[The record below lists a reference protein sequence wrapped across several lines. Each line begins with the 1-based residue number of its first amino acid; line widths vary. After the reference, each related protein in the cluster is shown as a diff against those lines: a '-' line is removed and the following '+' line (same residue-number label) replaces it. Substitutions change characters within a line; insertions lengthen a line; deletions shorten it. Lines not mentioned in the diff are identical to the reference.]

1 MSSLRQQDFLQTKDK
16 SKKNQGNLIFIMKQD
31 KIQELQFLEQTMQNI
46 LLQKQTFQMELSE
59 TQSAL
64 NEIRGSK
71 DDVYK
76 IIGQMMIKSEK
87 KKILEELEN
96 KEKIISLRLSSI
108 EKQEDSMMEK
118 MEKIREEVIDSQHNW
133 KNREIFINVLHIK

>member
-1 MSSLRQQDFLQTKDK
+1 
-16 SKKNQGNLIFIMKQD
+16 MKQD

-108 EKQEDSMMEK
+108 EKQEDSMMGKIEK
-118 MEKIREEVIDSQHNW
+118 FREEA
-133 KNREIFINVLHIK
+133 INSENN

>member
-1 MSSLRQQDFLQTKDK
+1 
-16 SKKNQGNLIFIMKQD
+16 
-31 KIQELQFLEQTMQNI
+31 
-46 LLQKQTFQMELSE
+46 MELSE

-64 NEIRGSK
+64 NEIQKSD

-96 KEKIISLRLSSI
+96 KEKIIQLRMSSI
-108 EKQEDSMMEK
+108 EKQEDSMMGKIEK
-118 MEKIREEVIDSQHNW
+118 FREEA
-133 KNREIFINVLHIK
+133 INSENN

>member
-1 MSSLRQQDFLQTKDK
+1 
-16 SKKNQGNLIFIMKQD
+16 
-31 KIQELQFLEQTMQNI
+31 
-46 LLQKQTFQMELSE
+46 MELSE

-64 NEIRGSK
+64 NEIQKST

-96 KEKIISLRLSSI
+96 KEKIIQLRISSI
-108 EKQEDSMMEK
+108 EKQEDSTMGKIEK
-118 MEKIREEVIDSQHNW
+118 LREEA
-133 KNREIFINVLHIK
+133 INSENN

>member
-118 MEKIREEVIDSQHNW
+118 MEKIREEVIDSQHN
-133 KNREIFINVLHIK
+133 

>member
-1 MSSLRQQDFLQTKDK
+1 
-16 SKKNQGNLIFIMKQD
+16 
-31 KIQELQFLEQTMQNI
+31 
-46 LLQKQTFQMELSE
+46 MELSE

-118 MEKIREEVIDSQHNW
+118 MEKIREEVIDSQHN
-133 KNREIFINVLHIK
+133 